1 MTWDPR
7 VSACRFSRLAL
18 GASLVVL
25 GWRGPVSLPAASA
38 EVRGRAFPAF
48 LRRLPVALAGRP
60 RWQHHKCSHF
70 SLSSDTK
77 RDHLRGRES
86 PGTTVPTDRPP
97 GQGLAGVSGLCQ
109 HPR

>member
-48 LRRLPVALAGRP
+48 LRRLPLHWQEDHDGSIISAVISHFLLILRGIISGDLKVLGPPCPRIGRP
-60 RWQHHKCSHF
+60 
-70 SLSSDTK
+70 
-77 RDHLRGRES
+77 GR
-86 PGTTVPTDRPP
+86 
-97 GQGLAGVSGLCQ
+97 A
-109 HPR
+109 